1 MLLLEKQGQAGAS
14 KWARVPLLTIGTS
27 AVRVGG
33 AGERVR
39 TIPARRIEV
48 AQPGVVAKKALPR

>member
-1 MLLLEKQGQAGAS
+1 
-14 KWARVPLLTIGTS
+14 LTIGTS